1 MNWTQV
7 QVHTKKLSLFS
18 NILPIY
24 HNHTIS
30 DVSNN
35 FSCKDDHWC
44 FTTACGIPLL
54 VHICE
59 SVTLM
64 TPWFMS
70 CHPSGSVQARRRD
83 NGLLYCL
90 LILIIIRTQKVNG
103 YLDTWI
109 ADISIITKALFS
121 LTWKIQF
128 LTLQS
133 NINDGQSKRYEDS
146 VDVHAVLQ
154 CRRLCDILG
163 TPYKSA
169 HTTKSLYGK
178 EIKSLLIQ

>member
-1 MNWTQV
+1 MLHHCMWHPFIGT
-7 QVHTKKLSLFS
+7 HLWECDIDDPL
-18 NILPIY
+18 IY
-24 HNHTIS
+24 VMS
-30 DVSNN
+30 
-35 FSCKDDHWC
+35 
-44 FTTACGIPLL
+44 PLRK
-54 VHICE
+54 CAGQE
-59 SVTLM
+59 E
-64 TPWFMS
+64 
-70 CHPSGSVQARRRD
+70 GQ

-90 LILIIIRTQKVNG
+90 LILIIIRTQKVDG